1 MGLFEQ
7 FPYSNFHEMNLN
19 KILERTLAAEEAVA
33 ASAAAA
39 EAAAADAALAE
50 SKATTALNTANSA
63 YSLANTANNAAGT
76 AQTTANQALALAQ
89 QDHREKIYIAVDPD
103 ANTAEVITDYTWAEI
118 FELCRADKGRFRM
131 AYVDSFDPDVLDKIE
146 VDGIIWPEHYN
157 DEASPYSNSYI
168 QITWI
173 YANITPTNTASTYLA
188 VRKVWLKNSLSGGFY
203 ENTVSLS

>member
-118 FELCRADKGRFRM
+118 FELCTM
-131 AYVDSFDPDVLDKIE
+131 
-146 VDGIIWPEHYN
+146 
-157 DEASPYSNSYI
+157 
-168 QITWI
+168 
-173 YANITPTNTASTYLA
+173 
-188 VRKVWLKNSLSGGFY
+188 
-203 ENTVSLS
+203 